1 MSKSQV
7 QTTLLDD
14 LIFAS
19 SMLGIPPV
27 GAIHCAHGIK
37 HLAGTETSA
46 SYISA
51 ECTYQGG
58 IDSVRPISV

>member
-14 LIFAS
+14 FIFAS

-27 GAIHCAHGIK
+27 GAILCEHSIK

-46 SYISA
+46 S
-51 ECTYQGG
+51 
-58 IDSVRPISV
+58 